1 VDALIQVCDCDA
13 DGVASLTRCLAERNR
28 VSPVDRAEPEMAEE
42 NRNGNERREDRGQAK
57 RAHAPMIADAA
68 DG

>member
-42 NRNGNERREDRGQAK
+42 NRNGNERRGQAK